1 MLTWIWIIDCHLLKQ
16 GSFWSCLG
24 QRISFGCSNCF
35 ARIKKWFIDLRVSS
49 DDLLLGNETM
59 VEKLR
64 ENQQERKFYR
74 MDLISLFSEIVFE
87 TIGYLFLKLFHSSNT
102 ISIKANLPGYL
113 SIPILILIIYILAIL
128 MTIFFMMNCII
139 ND

>member
-1 MLTWIWIIDCHLLKQ
+1 
-16 GSFWSCLG
+16 
-24 QRISFGCSNCF
+24 
-35 ARIKKWFIDLRVSS
+35 
-49 DDLLLGNETM
+49 M